1 MRVLACIVA
10 VSLAGGCAE
19 PAAPPEHPT
28 AAPPASPPS
37 ASVAA
42 SAPTAVV
49 PGAGANASPCEGA
62 QLDLLAVLANAACRI
77 SEDEG
82 NALRNVLEDPGQAPL
97 EVAAES
103 LPDGRVRVRI
113 RNAGKAPLTLPFLI
127 HSALDNFSVR
137 AGQRQ
142 LAPPRP
148 DWPAGF
154 AFEHFRMLSKLV
166 LPPGGSAAATLSI
179 DPEIVTHEVRN
190 CPPNAKCAPTTV
202 SRGRLPP
209 GETPLTIRTPLYSIR
224 ADLAAQITWKAP

>member
-1 MRVLACIVA
+1 LVA
-10 VSLAGGCAE
+10 D
-19 PAAPPEHPT
+19 
-28 AAPPASPPS
+28 
-37 ASVAA
+37 
-42 SAPTAVV
+42 
-49 PGAGANASPCEGA
+49 AGANPSPCEGV

-82 NALRNVLEDPGQAPL
+82 SALRNVLEDPSQAPL

-113 RNAGKAPLTLPFLI
+113 RNTGKAPLSLPFLI
-127 HSALDNFSVR
+127 HSALDNFPVR

-166 LPPGGSAAATLSI
+166 LPPGGSAEATLRI
-179 DPEIVTHEVRN
+179 DPEIVTHEIRN

-202 SRGRLPP
+202 SHGRLPP
-209 GETPLTIRTPLYSIR
+209 GETPLTLRTPLYSIR
-224 ADLAAQITWKAP
+224 ADLAAQTTWKAP